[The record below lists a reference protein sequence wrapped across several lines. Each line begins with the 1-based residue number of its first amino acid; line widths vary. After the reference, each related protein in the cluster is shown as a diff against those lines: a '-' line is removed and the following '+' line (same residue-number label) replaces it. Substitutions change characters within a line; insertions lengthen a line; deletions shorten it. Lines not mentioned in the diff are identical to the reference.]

1 MFLPQVLKGNPFLAA
16 LLALLLGRCPQGEG
30 AFRGDGEE
38 TVLWVPQ
45 GRVPRCL
52 SNGCGWRARVSN
64 QVNMVQTLSY
74 INGRLLRAATERRE
88 FR

>member
-16 LLALLLGRCPQGEG
+16 LLALLPGRCPQGEG

-45 GRVPRCL
+45 GRMPRCL
-52 SNGCGWRARVSN
+52 ANGCGWRARVSN

-74 INGRLLRAATERRE
+74 INGRLLRPTERRE